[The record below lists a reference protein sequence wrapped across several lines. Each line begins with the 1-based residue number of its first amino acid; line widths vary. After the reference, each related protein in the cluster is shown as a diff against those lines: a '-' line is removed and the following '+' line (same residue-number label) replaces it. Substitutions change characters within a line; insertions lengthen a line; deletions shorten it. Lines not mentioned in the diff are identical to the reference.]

1 MNRITSH
8 DTDSMLSSSLS
19 STTSYDYMG
28 EERKSLMSEK
38 IREVNPFST
47 TRDKVSFYE
56 KSMGTPFAGMT
67 MDKMK
72 SFLTRNKTN
81 YRRRIT

>member
-1 MNRITSH
+1 
-8 DTDSMLSSSLS
+8 
-19 STTSYDYMG
+19 
-28 EERKSLMSEK
+28 MSEK

-47 TRDKVSFYE
+47 TRDKVIFYE

-67 MDKMK
+67 LDKMK

-81 YRRRIT
+81 